1 MKDIIVPAGM
11 SYEFYTELTSGSK
24 NVQETPKVGGK
35 IANNRN
41 FCNFAENFY
50 HNRI

>member
-1 MKDIIVPAGM
+1 MDIIVPAGM

-35 IANNRN
+35 M
-41 FCNFAENFY
+41 
-50 HNRI
+50 